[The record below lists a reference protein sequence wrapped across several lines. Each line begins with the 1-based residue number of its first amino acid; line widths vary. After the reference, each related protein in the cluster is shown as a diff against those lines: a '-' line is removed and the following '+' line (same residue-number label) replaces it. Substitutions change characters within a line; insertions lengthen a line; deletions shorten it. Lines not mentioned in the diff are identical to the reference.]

1 MDWNRIERWDY
12 VVLAVANEYHKK
24 FPLCEFEDI
33 RQSLYQWFAEHP
45 NKLDTWEAIGEKDA
59 KNLIY
64 RSLRNEALDYCQ
76 KWKAKTVGYDVNDL
90 YYYEPVMVEALLP
103 TVLMGNFHIAPKLNL
118 GRVGRPSAPSEGGNI
133 QVMLLEVDSAYWKL
147 SKDDRKILFFRHA
160 ESSDF
165 KEIANYLS
173 LGSEDAARM
182 RHKRAIQRLI
192 NKLGGR
198 KPYADDDLD
207 KSEKTGDNEH
217 GEEGYVESKE
227 GRYVDTAHPSEETE
241 DRDE

>member
-1 MDWNRIERWDY
+1 MNWDRIERWDY
-12 VVLAVANEYHKK
+12 VIEAVASEYHRK
-24 FPLCEFEDI
+24 FPICEYEDI
-33 RQSLYQWFAEHP
+33 KQALYKWFMEHP

-76 KWKAKTVGYDVNDL
+76 RWKAKTVGYDVDDL
-90 YYYEPVMVEALLP
+90 YYYEPGLVEVLLP

-118 GRVGRPSAPSEGGNI
+118 SGTSRPSAPAEGGNI
-133 QVMLLEVDSAYWKL
+133 QVLLLEVDSAYWKL
-147 SKDDRKILFFRHA
+147 SKEDRKILFFRHA
-160 ESSDF
+160 ESLDF

-182 RHKRAIQRLI
+182 RHKRAIMRLV

-198 KPYADDDLD
+198 KPYQDVDIK
-207 KSEKTGDNEH
+207 KSPAHGEQDNE
-217 GEEGYVESKE
+217 GEDSESHNEG
-227 GRYVDTAHPSEETE
+227 
-241 DRDE
+241 

>member
-1 MDWNRIERWDY
+1 MKWDRIQSWEY
-12 VVLAVANEYHKK
+12 VIEAVAAEYHKK
-24 FPLCEFEDI
+24 FSICEYEDI
-33 RQSLYQWFAEHP
+33 KQALYKWFIEHP

-76 KWKAKTVGYDVNDL
+76 RWKAKSVGYDVSDL
-90 YYYEPVMVEALLP
+90 YYYEPGLVEVLLP

-118 GRVGRPSAPSEGGNI
+118 NGGGRPSAPAEGGNI
-133 QVMLLEVDSAYWKL
+133 QVLLLEVDSAYWKL
-147 SKDDRKILFFRHA
+147 SKEDRKLLFFRHA
-160 ESSDF
+160 ESMDF

-198 KPYADDDLD
+198 KPYLDDDF
-207 KSEKTGDNEH
+207 
-217 GEEGYVESKE
+217 ESKE
-227 GRYVDTAHPSEETE
+227 ETTQEESQE
-241 DRDE
+241 LE

>member
-1 MDWNRIERWDY
+1 VEERQAMNWERIERWEY
-12 VVLAVANEYHKK
+12 VVTAVASEYHKK
-24 FPLCEFEDI
+24 FPICEYEDI
-33 RQSLYQWFAEHP
+33 KQALYQWFAEHP

-76 KWKAKTVGYDVNDL
+76 RWKAKTIGYDVSDL
-90 YYYEPVMVEALLP
+90 YYYEPGLVEVLLP
-103 TVLMGNFHIAPKLNL
+103 TVLMGNFHIAPKLNFNST
-118 GRVGRPSAPSEGGNI
+118 GGRPSAPSEGGNI

-147 SKDDRKILFFRHA
+147 SKEDRKIIFFRHA
-160 ESSDF
+160 ESLDF

-182 RHKRAIQRLI
+182 RHKRAIQRLV

-198 KPYADDDLD
+198 KPYLDDDF
-207 KSEKTGDNEH
+207 KEAEERTDNEEQH
-217 GEEGYVESKE
+217 QQES
-227 GRYVDTAHPSEETE
+227 DSTE
-241 DRDE
+241 

>member
-1 MDWNRIERWDY
+1 MNWDRIERWDY
-12 VVLAVANEYHKK
+12 IVVAVATEYQKK
-24 FPLCEFEDI
+24 YPLCEYEDI
-33 RQSLYQWFAEHP
+33 RQALYQWFVEHP

-76 KWKAKTVGYDVNDL
+76 KWKAKSVGYDVSDL
-90 YYYEPVMVEALLP
+90 YYYEPTMVEALLP
-103 TVLMGNFHIAPKLNL
+103 TVLMGNFTIAPKLNL
-118 GRVGRPSAPSEGGNI
+118 GRIGRPSAPAEGGNI

-182 RHKRAIQRLI
+182 RHKRAIGRLI
-192 NKLGGR
+192 NKLGGF
-198 KPYADDDLD
+198 KPFVDYDLD
-207 KSEKTGDNEH
+207 KPHHDGRDDESSDDSAEHTSTTDERTEENE
-217 GEEGYVESKE
+217 
-227 GRYVDTAHPSEETE
+227 
-241 DRDE
+241 